1 MFKNYSAKNHFYQA
15 TIKKKHCYLEIESFF
30 TNQKKKKNVKK

>member
-15 TIKKKHCYLEIESFF
+15 TIKKEHCYLAIESFF
-30 TNQKKKKNVKK
+30 TNQNKNVKK